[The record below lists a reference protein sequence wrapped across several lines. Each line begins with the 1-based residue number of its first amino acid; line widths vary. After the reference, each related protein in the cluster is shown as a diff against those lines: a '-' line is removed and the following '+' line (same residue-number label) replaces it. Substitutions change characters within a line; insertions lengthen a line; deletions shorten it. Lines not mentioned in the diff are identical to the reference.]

1 VRQAAARRSYGWLV
15 AIELVFETHSTTEDN
30 EQGRATGWRP
40 GRLSQQ
46 GWVQARQ
53 LGHRRASDGLTAVFS
68 SDLARAAETAT
79 AAFGESAIPVL
90 YDWRLRECDYG
101 QCNGMPAAELHAGRL
116 EHLDSPYPGGESWR
130 QAVAR
135 VGRFLGDLP
144 LRWNGQRVLV
154 IGHVATRWGLD
165 HLIDGVPLEDLAEAD
180 FAWKQGWEYRI
191 S

>member
-1 VRQAAARRSYGWLV
+1 MRQAAALRSYGGLV

-53 LGHRRASDGLTAVFS
+53 LGRRRTSDGLTAVFS
-68 SDLARAAETAT
+68 SDLGRAAETAT